1 MSEYDAVIVGGGISG
16 ALVAKR
22 LAAEGKRVLILE
34 AGADD
39 GDKPETYR
47 AYHTAYQLNPVK
59 VPNSPYAQNPSAP
72 SPTVLDI
79 GPISPGAP
87 DQAGYFVQ
95 KGPLPFRSDYLRA
108 LGGTSLHWLGTC
120 LRMQPRDFRTASEFG
135 HGVDWPLSYDD
146 LAQWY
151 EQAEWELGVS
161 GDKADNDFA
170 GIHFSEDY
178 DFPMEPIP
186 KSHLDRWIEGG
197 VQGMRVRLAGGAHSE
212 LCVASTPV
220 ARNSIPRRET
230 YKVGGEPAGPY
241 DAAGATGPYAFQGQ
255 RCEGNSSCIP
265 LCPIQ
270 AKYNALKT
278 LEQARRSGLVD
289 IVTQAVVS
297 KVEKDPVTGRIT
309 GLLYK
314 KYAFPGAP
322 VWEMK
327 RVEGTIYVL
336 ATNAIENAK
345 LALASGLCSASDQ
358 LGRNLMDHP
367 YVNVWGL
374 APVPIGSFRGPGST
388 ASIPSLR
395 DGDFRSEV
403 APVRLEIDNWG
414 WNFAANAP
422 YSDVSRMVEEEGLFG
437 RALRH
442 RLRERVQRQ
451 VRIGIMPE
459 QTPSRYNRVTIDP
472 AWRDSLG
479 EPRPVLEYDVD
490 EYSRAGI
497 LQGVDVTLEIFRRL
511 GIENHTRWDP
521 NDPGYVSLGGRGF
534 VYFGA
539 GHNAGTH
546 RIGTC
551 ASDSVT
557 DVGGRSWEHDNLW
570 LVGCGS
576 MPTIA
581 TSNPTLTMTALVLMA
596 AESMKHALEGK
607 A

>member
-1 MSEYDAVIVGGGISG
+1 
-16 ALVAKR
+16 
-22 LAAEGKRVLILE
+22 
-34 AGADD
+34 
-39 GDKPETYR
+39 
-47 AYHTAYQLNPVK
+47 
-59 VPNSPYAQNPSAP
+59 
-72 SPTVLDI
+72 
-79 GPISPGAP
+79 
-87 DQAGYFVQ
+87 
-95 KGPLPFRSDYLRA
+95 
-108 LGGTSLHWLGTC
+108 
-120 LRMQPRDFRTASEFG
+120 
-135 HGVDWPLSYDD
+135 
-146 LAQWY
+146 
-151 EQAEWELGVS
+151 
-161 GDKADNDFA
+161 
-170 GIHFSEDY
+170 
-178 DFPMEPIP
+178 
-186 KSHLDRWIEGG
+186 
-197 VQGMRVRLAGGAHSE
+197 
-212 LCVASTPV
+212 
-220 ARNSIPRRET
+220 
-230 YKVGGEPAGPY
+230 
-241 DAAGATGPYAFQGQ
+241 
-255 RCEGNSSCIP
+255 
-265 LCPIQ
+265 
-270 AKYNALKT
+270 
-278 LEQARRSGLVD
+278 
-289 IVTQAVVS
+289 
-297 KVEKDPVTGRIT
+297 
-309 GLLYK
+309 
-314 KYAFPGAP
+314 
-322 VWEMK
+322 MK

-345 LALASGLCSASDQ
+345 LALASGLCGASDQ

-403 APVRLEIDNWG
+403 APVRLEFDNWG

-437 RALRH
+437 PALRH

-472 AWRDSLG
+472 AWRDALG

-497 LQGVDVTLEIFRRL
+497 LQGVDVTLEMFRRL
-511 GIENHTRWDP
+511 GIENHTHWDP

-570 LVGCGS
+570 LVGCGA

-607 A
+607 T